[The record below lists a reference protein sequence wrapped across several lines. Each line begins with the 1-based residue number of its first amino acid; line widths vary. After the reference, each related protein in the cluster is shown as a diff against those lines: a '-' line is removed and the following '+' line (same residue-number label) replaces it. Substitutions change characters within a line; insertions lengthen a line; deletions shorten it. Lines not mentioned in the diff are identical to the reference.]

1 MEADIIPPLCSILFL
16 LLLVFS
22 AVVDMAAAL
31 MAKET
36 VSDALR
42 SSIPRRQD
50 FARLLSSPKKAAMT
64 ALVLEVTSLVGGAVC
79 VYETFSVKTLYPYR
93 IWALVAL
100 ALITAALEV
109 GARAYFARSP
119 KKAADQLGW
128 LVKFFVTLLVPVTLM
143 LKLVERLIYGKR
155 SGELVE
161 NLFMS
166 EDGIRFLLDLGSE
179 GEEPIEA
186 AEREMIDNIIEFKE
200 TIVREIMVPRLDIVA
215 LPEDTSLH
223 DALDLIIKAG
233 HSRIPVYRESID
245 HIVGILYA
253 KDLLVWMRDNRKFDL
268 KETLRSPYFVPETK
282 KVYDLLR
289 EMQKSHIHLA
299 IVVDEYGGVA
309 GLVTIE
315 DLLEE
320 IVGEIQDEYD
330 QQEIV
335 YAKKVDENTYIFDAR
350 ILIEDVNELMGS
362 SLSSEGGDT
371 LGGFIY
377 SQLGRIP
384 VPGEIISYDGL
395 NLEVLSISGQRIL
408 KVRVTKKPSGEKKED
423 APGGHPGIPGILS
436 LF

>member
-1 MEADIIPPLCSILFL
+1 MEADVIPPLCSILFL
-16 LLLVFS
+16 VLLVFS
-22 AVVDMAAAL
+22 AVIDMAAAV
-31 MAKET
+31 MAREA
-36 VSDALR
+36 VADALR
-42 SSIPRRQD
+42 TSVAKKHD
-50 FARLLSSPKKAAMT
+50 FARLLSSPKKTAMT
-64 ALVLEVTSLVGGAVC
+64 ALVVEVTSLVGGSVC
-79 VYETFSVKTLYPYR
+79 IYESFSIKPLLPYR
-93 IWALVAL
+93 AWALVLL
-100 ALITAALEV
+100 AVFTAALEI
-109 GARAYFARSP
+109 GTRAYFARSP
-119 KKAADQLGW
+119 RDAAKRLGW
-128 LVKFFVTLLVPVTLM
+128 LIRLFVILLSPVTLI

-155 SGELVE
+155 SSELVE

-166 EDGIRFLLDLGSE
+166 EDGIRFLLDVGAE
-179 GEEPIEA
+179 GEEPMEA

-215 LPEDTSLH
+215 LPEDTNLH

-245 HIVGILYA
+245 HVVGILYA
-253 KDLLVWMRDNRKFDL
+253 KDLLVWMRDDREFDI
-268 KETLRSPYFVPETK
+268 KEILRPPYFVPETK

-299 IVVDEYGGVA
+299 VVVDEYGGVA

-330 QQEIV
+330 KQEIV
-335 YAKKVDENTYIFDAR
+335 YARKVDENTYIFDAR
-350 ILIEDVNELMGS
+350 ILIEDVNELLGS
-362 SLSSEGGDT
+362 NLSSEGGDT

-384 VPGEIISYDGL
+384 VPGETISYDGL

-408 KVRVTKKPSGEKKED
+408 KVRVSKKKHNEDNGASGSRPSI
-423 APGGHPGIPGILS
+423 AGILS

>member
-16 LLLVFS
+16 LLLVLSALVDMVAAVMAREAVADALKSTSARKQDFTNLFS
-22 AVVDMAAAL
+22 APEKVATTA
-31 MAKET
+31 
-36 VSDALR
+36 
-42 SSIPRRQD
+42 SI
-50 FARLLSSPKKAAMT
+50 
-64 ALVLEVTSLVGGAVC
+64 LEVTSLVGATAC
-79 VYETFSVKTLYPYR
+79 TYEAFSARVLHPYR
-93 IWALVAL
+93 TWALVGLVLVAV
-100 ALITAALEV
+100 TLEV
-109 GARAYFARSP
+109 VTRAYFSRSP
-119 KKAADQLGW
+119 REKAESFDW
-128 LVKFFVTLLVPVTLM
+128 LVRIFVFLLVPVTFFFRL
-143 LKLVERLIYGKR
+143 LERVISGKR
-155 SGELVE
+155 DGEMVKNPFL
-161 NLFMS
+161 S
-166 EDGIRFLLDLGSE
+166 EDGIRFLLDMGSE

-215 LPEDTSLH
+215 LPEDTNLH

-253 KDLLVWMRDNRKFDL
+253 KDLLVWMRDGRQFDL
-268 KETLRSPYFVPETK
+268 KDILRPPYFVPETK

-330 QQEIV
+330 KQEIV
-335 YAKKVDENTYIFDAR
+335 YAKKVDDNTYIFDAR
-350 ILIEDVNELMGS
+350 ILIEDVNELLGS
-362 SLSSEGGDT
+362 DISSEGSDT

-384 VPGEIISYDGL
+384 VPGETISYDGL
-395 NLEVLSISGQRIL
+395 DLEVLSISGQRIL
-408 KVRVTKKPSGEKKED
+408 KVRVSRKKSEEKESGT
-423 APGGHPGIPGILS
+423 PGNHAGVLGILS